1 MLFEEIYFCLSKNQP
16 DQVKNKYKWFF
27 FFFLEQLDLCTVTAK
42 YIGLFQEWKQW

>member
-1 MLFEEIYFCLSKNQP
+1 MLFEEIYFCLSKSQP
-16 DQVKNKYKWFF
+16 DQVKNKYKWF